1 MARPRMFDETAVL
14 DAAVG
19 QFRVHGYAGT
29 STDALCAA
37 AGVRRSTL
45 YNTFVSKDELF
56 VRALE
61 RYLEV
66 TQAVQEAVLEDEA
79 QDVVGR
85 LRAFL
90 GLMVDEEVEAAR
102 AGHAAGCMV
111 VGTRMTPDVSVRD
124 ERVERLLDRGLEHQL
139 DMLAAV
145 IARGQDEGALRGDVP
160 AREGAALIVS
170 LVSGMRV
177 MAQAGTESAVLRRT
191 MMLGLDGL
199 VR

>member
-1 MARPRMFDETAVL
+1 M
-14 DAAVG
+14 
-19 QFRVHGYAGT
+19 
-29 STDALCAA
+29 
-37 AGVRRSTL
+37 RRSTL